1 MARAPTLRD
10 SRGGPRRT
18 GTHATEGHPVTLLA
32 PDEWQ
37 ALLLSLRIAALS
49 VAAALPLAI
58 ALAWLLSRKRFPGR
72 WLLDALLFLPLVLP
86 PVVTGYALLALL
98 GRHGPVGAWLEG
110 IGIVVAFR
118 WTGAVIAAAVMGF
131 PLLVLSTRVAF
142 DGVDRRLEAAAETLG
157 AGAWRRF
164 ATIVLPLSLR
174 GIAAGC
180 VLAFARAFGE
190 FGATISFVGNIPGE
204 TRTLPIAIYELLNV
218 PGGLPGVQRL
228 AWVALAVALAASAAA
243 GFVAGGMPWRRP
255 R

>member
-1 MARAPTLRD
+1 VIA
-10 SRGGPRRT
+10 
-18 GTHATEGHPVTLLA
+18 LA

-37 ALLLSLRIAALS
+37 ALALSLRVGALS
-49 VAAALPLAI
+49 IVFAMPFAL

-72 WLLDALLFLPLVLP
+72 LLLEALLFLPLILP

-98 GRHGPVGAWLEG
+98 GRHGPLGQLLAQ

-131 PLLVLSTRVAF
+131 PLLVLSIRVAF
-142 DGVDRRLEAAAETLG
+142 DNVDRRLEAAAETLG
-157 AGAWRRF
+157 ARAWRRF
-164 ATIVLPLSLR
+164 ATITLPLSMR

-190 FGATISFVGNIPGE
+190 FGATISFVSNIPGE

-218 PGGLPGVQRL
+218 PGGMPGVHRL
-228 AWVALAVALAASAAA
+228 AIVSLLVALAASATATSI
-243 GFVAGGMPWRRP
+243 AGGALWRKQRDD
-255 R
+255 